1 MTVMVGGKKK
11 ETKMKT
17 LNFKWTALAL
27 AAATTVGAGS
37 HAMAAGNTGSTYM
50 EVIKSAPC
58 PLGMTLSTTSFGTPR
73 CIGEAIRI
81 NSDQASSAKS
91 PWTAGGVAYQGLSSA
106 RTDPNAISF
115 GGGSVGIAPA
125 HGYTGAQT
133 SAQDYNLPTQGI
145 SNDVIQSSQGF
156 IASIGP
162 IDPNEQRAFVQW
174 QMTQTHLFGYGKTI
188 GDDYLATGKDPYNSS
203 NMAMAQEQIT
213 RYNNMQ
219 AQASQM
225 GMIGAAVKPWSA
237 EGQAIQADTNARVAA
252 NNAAT
257 AAYCAANG
265 CAFSFGSGSGPVAAP
280 APVPSQASVNAQIQS
295 DLASLPKGDQGALNQ
310 WLAAAP
316 GKYTPQQLSS
326 ASGYNEADIISAI
339 TAAKTAAT
347 APAPATISAP
357 VAVAAPAPVG
367 SFCSPWGTTVTWDS
381 TGAQSD
387 TGGGC

>member
-1 MTVMVGGKKK
+1 
-11 ETKMKT
+11 MKT
-17 LNFKWTALAL
+17 LKFKWTTLAL
-27 AAATTVGAGS
+27 AAATTVGIGS
-37 HAMAAGNTGSTYM
+37 QAIAAENTDSTYM
-50 EVIKSAPC
+50 EVSKSSPC
-58 PLGMTLSTTSFGTPR
+58 PLGMTLIITSFGTPR
-73 CIGEAIRI
+73 CIGQVVRI
-81 NSDQASSAKS
+81 NTDQASSAKS
-91 PWTAGGVAYQGLSSA
+91 PWTAGGVAYQGLTSA
-106 RTDPNAISF
+106 HTDSKAVSI
-115 GGGSVGIAPA
+115 GGGSFGIAPA
-125 HGYTGAQT
+125 QGYTGAQV
-133 SAQDYNLPTQGI
+133 SAQDYNLPTQGL
-145 SNDVIQSSQGF
+145 SNDVIQSSHGF

-174 QMTQTHLFGYGKTI
+174 QMTQYNPSGYGTI
-188 GDDYLATGKDPYNSS
+188 GDGYLATGKDPYNAS

-252 NNAAT
+252 NNAAN

-265 CAFSFGSGSGPVAAP
+265 CAFSLGGGSGSVAAP

-295 DLASLPKGDQGALNQ
+295 DLASLSKGDQGALNQ

-316 GKYTPQQLSS
+316 GKYTPQQMAS

-339 TAAKTAAT
+339 TAARTAAT
-347 APAPATISAP
+347 AQAPAPISAP
-357 VAVAAPAPVG
+357 VVFAAPSPSGPVG